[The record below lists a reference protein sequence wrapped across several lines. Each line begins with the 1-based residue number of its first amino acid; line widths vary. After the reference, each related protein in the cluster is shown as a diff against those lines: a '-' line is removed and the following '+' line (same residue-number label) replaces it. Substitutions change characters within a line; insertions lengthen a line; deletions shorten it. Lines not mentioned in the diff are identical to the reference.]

1 MFVFRV
7 LCWRRPTALET
18 DDEMPR
24 PRIVHAFSAGGV
36 VFRSVSLLSPLDPDP
51 AAEPAADAMGAR
63 SIPGMPDVLDGVE
76 VVLVGFLRDNT
87 WTLPKGTPT
96 SGESVE
102 ETAMREVR
110 EETGIQARIVGDLGS
125 IQYSFAR
132 RGVRFNKEVR
142 HFLMEATG
150 GDVTLHDAEY
160 DEARWF
166 TVAEAIRRLAYVN
179 EAEVVRRA
187 QPLIGQH
194 LAGWSNQP

>member
-1 MFVFRV
+1 
-7 LCWRRPTALET
+7 
-18 DDEMPR
+18 MPR

-51 AAEPAADAMGAR
+51 AAEPAADAMGAP
-63 SIPGMPDVLDGVE
+63 SVLDGVE
-76 VVLVGFLRDNT
+76 VVLVGFLRDDT

-166 TVAEAIRRLAYVN
+166 TVAEALRRLAYVN
-179 EAEVVRRA
+179 ETEVVRRA

-194 LAGWSNQP
+194 LAGERSNRP

>member
-1 MFVFRV
+1 
-7 LCWRRPTALET
+7 
-18 DDEMPR
+18 MPR

-36 VFRSVSLLSPLDPDP
+36 VFRLVSLLSTLNPDP
-51 AAEPAADAMGAR
+51 VAEPATDTVGVL
-63 SIPGMPDVLDGVE
+63 SVPNVLDGVE
-76 VVLVGFLRDNT
+76 VVLVGFLRDDI

-96 SGESVE
+96 AGESVE

-166 TVAEAIRRLAYVN
+166 TVAEAMRRLAYVN

-194 LAGWSNQP
+194 LARGQSNQP

>member
-1 MFVFRV
+1 MD
-7 LCWRRPTALET
+7 T

-36 VFRSVSLLSPLDPDP
+36 AFRVIPTASSPVPAPATTPDI
-51 AAEPAADAMGAR
+51 A
-63 SIPGMPDVLDGVE
+63 PDRAPQAVLDRVE
-76 VVLVGFLRDNT
+76 VVLVGFLRADA
-87 WTLPKGTPT
+87 WTLPKGTPAA
-96 SGESVE
+96 GETVE
-102 ETAMREVR
+102 ETALREVR
-110 EETGIQARIVGDLGS
+110 EETGIEARIVDDLGT

-166 TVAEAIRRLAYVN
+166 VFADALAQLSYVN
-179 EAEVVRRA
+179 EVEVVRRA
-187 QPLIGQH
+187 APLIEKH
-194 LAGWSNQP
+194 LAQDEA